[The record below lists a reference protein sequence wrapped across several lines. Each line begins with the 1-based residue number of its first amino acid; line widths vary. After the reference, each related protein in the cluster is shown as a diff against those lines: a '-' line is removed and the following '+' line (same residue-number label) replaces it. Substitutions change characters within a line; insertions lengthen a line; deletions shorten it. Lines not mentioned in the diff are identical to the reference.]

1 MITKT
6 VAALGRAVP
15 ELTTAYHRD
24 SHAAPLPDTC
34 LFPEEFR
41 AHSR

>member
-1 MITKT
+1 MKTKP

-24 SHAAPLPDTC
+24 NRAAPLPDVC